1 MLGFK
6 KYGYITDTAGL
17 TEWPDPEFIQIG
29 VSRTLKDIRPRA
41 EEKARKKAEE
51 LQAQQ
56 SGENSRPPG
65 TGFETERA
73 RAKQALREEVNAQT
87 GQSVRKIAATVDNAS
102 GGERIMRVAA
112 YCRVSTDDIDQ
123 VISIELQKNNYRDM
137 IKANPKWKYVGTYV
151 DDGFS
156 GTNTDHRPA
165 FKLMMKD
172 AMAGKIDMIIT
183 KSVSRFA
190 RNLLDCIGWVRK
202 LKEHDPPI
210 PVFFEQEHLNTLD
223 STSNI
228 ILFVL
233 AMVAEEE
240 SHMKSEAMLLSLE
253 WRFSRGRF
261 MTPALLG
268 YDRVEVPDG
277 HGSHKKVLVINE
289 DEAQTVR
296 LMYYML
302 LNGSSI
308 SEIASTLTELGRETG
323 QRKMR
328 GKPNTHWSEGG
339 VYNVLRNER
348 YCGDVLARKTW
359 TPNFHDHKSKKNNG
373 KKNKYYQPGHHD
385 AIITRAQWNAA
396 QRILNSH
403 RFRHTGGYLPMA
415 VIDHGALTGYISI
428 NRSWAGY
435 EADEYYRVC
444 SIAMGTEEGE
454 LDADLEN
461 EHLPDGGHRIA
472 GLTDDNGVQRIAR
485 QLSQVE
491 QAVKAQLEGKPQETQ
506 EEKKRVPVEGFQV
519 VSAEMFS
526 HALDPVVR
534 FSRSQVSFN
543 STCISR
549 LNRISQNGTALS
561 LDRTQYVELLFNPV
575 ERMMA
580 VRPCDAD
587 NPNAICWA
595 TESGKSR
602 MISAS
607 AFCRILFSILDWDT
621 EFSYR
626 VPCIVRSKGNESIL
640 FFDLDNFIGTAKR
653 NRDDNL
659 EAEVAAAEEAIREES
674 EETRGIF
681 FSAED
686 DDEPQEIEDTEEME
700 RKLRELAEIERRTF
714 GTPVFEHKGD
724 VRLPSI
730 DDDGEWDVMAMP
742 KILGDDHRVDEE
754 VVEALQDQLMESILA
769 DETEGGRA

>member
-1 MLGFK
+1 M
-6 KYGYITDTAGL
+6 
-17 TEWPDPEFIQIG
+17 G
-29 VSRTLKDIRPRA
+29 VSHTLKDIRPRA
-41 EEKARKKAEE
+41 EEKARRKADE
-51 LQAQQ
+51 LQERQ
-56 SGENSRPPG
+56 SGDTVRPPG

-73 RAKQALREEVNAQT
+73 RAKQALREEVNAQN
-87 GQSVRKIAATVDNAS
+87 GQSVRKIAATS
-102 GGERIMRVAA
+102 GTTVSDDRILRVAA

-137 IKANPKWKYVGTYV
+137 IKANPKWRYVGTYV

-172 AMAGKIDMIIT
+172 AMTGKIDMIIT

-261 MTPALLG
+261 ITPALLG

-277 HGSHKKVLVINE
+277 HGGHKKVLQINE

-308 SEIASTLTELGRETG
+308 TEIASTLTELKRETG
-323 QRKMR
+323 QRKIK
-328 GKPNTHWSEGG
+328 GKPNTHWSEIG

-359 TPNFHDHKSKKNNG
+359 TPNFHDHKSKRNNG

-396 QRILNSH
+396 QRILNSN

-415 VIDHGALTGYISI
+415 VIDHGALTGFISI

-435 EADEYYRVC
+435 EADEYYRIC
-444 SIAMGTEEGE
+444 SIAMGLAEGE
-454 LDADLEN
+454 LEADLEN
-461 EHLPDGGHRIA
+461 EHLPDGGRRIA

-491 QAVKAQLEGKPQETQ
+491 EAVKAQLEGKPAEMQ
-506 EEKKRVPVEGFQV
+506 EEKKRMPVKGFQV
-519 VSAEMFS
+519 VSADMFS

-534 FSRSQVSFN
+534 FSKHHIAFN

-549 LNRISQNGTALS
+549 LNRIAQSGTGIS
-561 LDRTQYVELLFNPV
+561 LNRTPYVELLFNPV
-575 ERMMA
+575 ERMLA
-580 VRPCDAD
+580 VRPCAED

-595 TESGKSR
+595 TENGRSR
-602 MISAS
+602 LVSAS
-607 AFCRILFSILDWDT
+607 AFCRILFSILDWDSEYT
-621 EFSYR
+621 YR
-626 VPCIVRSKGNESIL
+626 VPCIVRSKGDEAIL
-640 FFDLDNFIGTAKR
+640 FFDLDNFIGSAKKS
-653 NRDDNL
+653 RDENL
-659 EAEVAAAEEAIREES
+659 EEEVAAAEEAIREES
-674 EETRGIF
+674 EETKGIF
-681 FSAED
+681 FSAD
-686 DDEPQEIEDTEEME
+686 DEEEPQEIEDTEEMD
-700 RKLRELAEIERRTF
+700 RKLRELAEIEKRTF

-730 DDDGEWDVMAMP
+730 DDEGEWDVMAMP
-742 KILGDDHRVDEE
+742 KVLGDNHRVDEE
-754 VVEALQDQLMESILA
+754 VVGALQDQLLESMMA
-769 DETEGGRA
+769 NETEGGAK